1 MTTWNLFIL
10 LNEEAKI
17 VNRDVTYVIVLLL
30 LFYLCYVMTSTSKF
44 YNQYN
49 YSSDYRGA
57 CSNWSQLA
65 SYLAVI
71 TVRMMIIAR
80 MLNFQMAAPR
90 FVKWFTRN

>member
-10 LNEEAKI
+10 LNEAAKI
-17 VNRDVTYVIVLLL
+17 VIGDVTYVIVLLL
-30 LFYLCYVMTSTSKF
+30 LFYLCYVMSSTSKF

-49 YSSDYRGA
+49 CSSDYRDVHA
-57 CSNWSQLA
+57 LMRIA

>member
-17 VNRDVTYVIVLLL
+17 VIGDVTYVIVLLL

-49 YSSDYRGA
+49 CSSDYRDVYALIGRG
-57 CSNWSQLA
+57 LHH
-65 SYLAVI
+65 I
-71 TVRMMIIAR
+71 
-80 MLNFQMAAPR
+80 
-90 FVKWFTRN
+90 